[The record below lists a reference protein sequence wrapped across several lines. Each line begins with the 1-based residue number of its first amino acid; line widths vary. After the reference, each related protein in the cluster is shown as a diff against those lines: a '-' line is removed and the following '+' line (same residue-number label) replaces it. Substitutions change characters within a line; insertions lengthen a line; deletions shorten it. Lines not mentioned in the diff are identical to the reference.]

1 MVQFIRKIGHMGV
14 AKKFEAKK
22 EGEGDIFCQRCS
34 CWDDQ
39 IRRENQ
45 WKYLR
50 LKLYWPDIASCVW
63 LDVSL
68 ICTCT
73 LSVSF
78 CICICFCILSI
89 FCFCIVSV
97 FCFCICQLLTGS
109 QVCAA
114 RWRPSLTLL
123 TEPPVEAASFFTPV
137 ALQTIVN
144 TWPLWYLL
152 TTVFQYN
159 YFGVLTCEL

>member
-1 MVQFIRKIGHMGV
+1 MGV

-50 LKLYWPDIASCVW
+50 IKLYWPDIASCVW

-78 CICICFCILSI
+78 CICI
-89 FCFCIVSV
+89 CFCIVSV

-137 ALQTIVN
+137 PLQNLTPVISTNYSFSVQLFCRSVECWLVSFN
-144 TWPLWYLL
+144 LKFKWVEWPNLQLPL
-152 TTVFQYN
+152 
-159 YFGVLTCEL
+159 G